1 MAKIE
6 KVSPLAPA
14 SFPDIPSIKG
24 VNFSTASAGVKYQ
37 GRSDVMLAVL
47 DPGTEIAG
55 VFTSSS
61 TRSFAVIDCE
71 EKIHLKDSSSGAAI
85 VVNSGNAN
93 AFTGYRGK
101 VSVDTITS
109 MAAEVLNIPRSRV
122 FSSSTGVIGEELPHN
137 LIIDALGKMVADK
150 TKQDIFE
157 AAKAIMTTDTYPK
170 GSVRN
175 VLTDQGEI
183 TIAGI
188 AKGSGM
194 IAPNMATMLVY
205 LFTDASVK
213 KDALQSYL
221 SEINERTFN
230 SISVDGDTSTSDT
243 VLMAA
248 TGKSGIR
255 IEKNDENFSQGLASL
270 MTDLAHQ
277 VVKDGEGASK
287 FIEINIVNARNKT
300 DAKTHAK
307 SIANSPLVKT
317 AIAGE
322 DPNWGRIVMA
332 IGKSGAQAE
341 RDKIKIFFGDILV
354 AEKGWVAP
362 NYSEEL
368 GAQYMKNTTI
378 KISVDLG
385 LGEAN
390 TTFWTCDFTNDYISI
405 NADYRS

>member
-1 MAKIE
+1 MAKVE

-101 VSVDTITS
+101 VSVEAITS
-109 MAAEVLNIPRSRV
+109 MVAKVLNIPRSRV

-137 LIIDALGKMVADK
+137 LIIDALEKMVTDK
-150 TKQDIFE
+150 NKQDIFE

-170 GSVRN
+170 GSVRK

-205 LFTDASVK
+205 LLTDASVK

-287 FIEINIVNARNKT
+287 FIEINIVNARNKI

-354 AEKGWVAP
+354 AENGWVAP

-385 LGEAN
+385 LGEEN

>member
-101 VSVDTITS
+101 VSVEAITS
-109 MAAEVLNIPRSRV
+109 MAADVLNIPRSRV

-170 GSVRN
+170 GSVRK

>member
-1 MAKIE
+1 MAKIV
-6 KVSPLAPA
+6 KVSPLAP
-14 SFPDIPSIKG
+14 SRFPDIPAIKG
-24 VNFSTASAGVKYQ
+24 VNFSFASAGIKYQ
-37 GRSDVMLAVL
+37 GRNDVMLAIL

-71 EKIHLKDSSSGAAI
+71 EKIHLKDSSLGAAI

-93 AFTGYRGK
+93 VFTGSKGK
-101 VSVDTITS
+101 ISVEAITS
-109 MAAEVLNIPRSRV
+109 TVSEVLNIPLSRV

-137 LIIDALGKMVADK
+137 LIIDALNKMVADK
-150 TKQDIFE
+150 TEHGIFE
-157 AAKAIMTTDTYPK
+157 AAKTIMTTDTYPK
-170 GSVRN
+170 GSVRKI
-175 VLTDQGEI
+175 LTEEGEI
-183 TIAGI
+183 TIVGI

-213 KDALQSYL
+213 KEVLQSYL
-221 SEINERTFN
+221 SEINEKTFN

-248 TGKSGIR
+248 TGQSGIR
-255 IEKNDENFSQGLASL
+255 IEKNDKIFSQGLTSL

-287 FIEINIVNARNKT
+287 FVEINILNAKNSS

-317 AIAGE
+317 AIAGV

-341 RDKIKIFFGDILV
+341 RDKIKIFFGDILI
-354 AEKGWVAP
+354 AENGWVAP
-362 NYSEEL
+362 NYSEEI
-368 GAQYMKNTTI
+368 GAQYMKNTAI

-385 LGEAN
+385 LGVAN
-390 TTFWTCDFTNDYISI
+390 TTFWTCDFTSDYISI

>member
-14 SFPDIPSIKG
+14 SFPDIPAIKG
-24 VNFSTASAGVKYQ
+24 VNFSTASAGIKYQ
-37 GRSDVMLAVL
+37 GRSDLMLAVL

-93 AFTGYRGK
+93 AFTGSRGK
-101 VSVDTITS
+101 VSVEAITS
-109 MAAEVLNIPRSRV
+109 TAAEVLNIPQCRV

-137 LIIDALGKMVADK
+137 LITDALGKMVADK
-150 TKQDIFE
+150 RKQDILE

-170 GSVRN
+170 GSVRK
-175 VLTDQGEI
+175 VLTDQGEV

-287 FIEINIVNARNKT
+287 FVEINIFNARNNT
-300 DAKTHAK
+300 DAKAHAK

-341 RDKIKIFFGDILV
+341 RDKLKIFFGDILV
-354 AEKGWVAP
+354 AENGWVAP
-362 NYSEEL
+362 SYSEEL

>member
-93 AFTGYRGK
+93 AFTGNRGK
-101 VSVDTITS
+101 VSVETITS
-109 MAAEVLNIPRSRV
+109 MTAEVLNIPRSRV

-170 GSVRN
+170 GSVRK
-175 VLTDQGEI
+175 VSTDQGEI
-183 TIAGI
+183 TFAGI

-255 IEKNDENFSQGLASL
+255 IEKDDENFSQGLASL

>member
-93 AFTGYRGK
+93 AFTGHRGK
-101 VSVDTITS
+101 VSVETITS

-205 LFTDASVK
+205 LFTDASLK
-213 KDALQSYL
+213 KNVLQSYL

>member
-14 SFPDIPSIKG
+14 SFADIHSLKG
-24 VNFSTASAGVKYQ
+24 VNFSPESAGVKYQ

-101 VSVDTITS
+101 VSVETITS

-137 LIIDALGKMVADK
+137 LIIDALEKMVTDK
-150 TKQDIFE
+150 NKQDIFE

-205 LFTDASVK
+205 LFTDASLK
-213 KDALQSYL
+213 KNVLQSYL

-287 FIEINIVNARNKT
+287 FIEINIVNARNKE

-332 IGKSGAQAE
+332 IGKSGAPAE
-341 RDKIKIFFGDILV
+341 RDKIKIFFGNILV
-354 AEKGWVAP
+354 AENGWVAP

>member
-14 SFPDIPSIKG
+14 SFPDIPNIKG

-101 VSVDTITS
+101 VSVEAITS

-150 TKQDIFE
+150 NKQDIFE

-170 GSVRN
+170 GSVRK

-213 KDALQSYL
+213 KDTLQSYL

>member
-1 MAKIE
+1 MAKLE

-14 SFPDIPSIKG
+14 GFPDIPAING
-24 VNFSTASAGVKYQ
+24 VNFATASAGIKYQ

-71 EKIHLKDSSSGAAI
+71 EKIHLTDSSLGAAI

-93 AFTGYRGK
+93 AFTGSRGK
-101 VSVDTITS
+101 VSVEAITS
-109 MAAEVLNIPRSRV
+109 TAAEVLNIPPSRV

-137 LIIDALGKMVADK
+137 LITDALYKMVAEK
-150 TKQDIFE
+150 TKHDILK

-170 GSVRN
+170 GSVTK

-213 KDALQSYL
+213 KEALQSYL
-221 SEINERTFN
+221 SQINEITFN

-248 TGKSGIR
+248 TGKSGVTIG
-255 IEKNDENFSQGLASL
+255 KNDKNFSQGLASL

-287 FIEINIVNARNKT
+287 FVEINIFNARDNT
-300 DAKTHAK
+300 DAKAHAK

-332 IGKSGAQAE
+332 IGKSGANAE

-354 AEKGWVAP
+354 AENGWVAP

-368 GAQYMKNTTI
+368 GAQYMKNTKI

-385 LGEAN
+385 LGVAN

>member
-1 MAKIE
+1 MAKVE

-101 VSVDTITS
+101 VSVEAITS

-150 TKQDIFE
+150 NKQDIFE

-170 GSVRN
+170 GSVRK

-213 KDALQSYL
+213 KDTLQSYL

-287 FIEINIVNARNKT
+287 FVEINIVNARNKT

-354 AEKGWVAP
+354 AENGWVAL

-368 GAQYMKNTTI
+368 GAQYMKNTMI

-385 LGEAN
+385 LGAAN

>member
-14 SFPDIPSIKG
+14 SFPDIPAIKG
-24 VNFSTASAGVKYQ
+24 VNFSTASAGIKYQ

-71 EKIHLKDSSSGAAI
+71 KKTLLTDSSSGAAI

-93 AFTGYRGK
+93 AFTGSRGK
-101 VSVDTITS
+101 VSVEAITS
-109 MAAEVLNIPRSRV
+109 TAAEALNIPRSRV

-137 LIIDALGKMVADK
+137 LIIDALGKMVAEK
-150 TKQDIFE
+150 TKHDILE

-170 GSVRN
+170 GSVRK

-213 KDALQSYL
+213 KEVLQSYL
-221 SEINERTFN
+221 SEINEITFN

-248 TGKSGIR
+248 TGKSGIG
-255 IEKNDENFSQGLASL
+255 IEKKDKNFSQGLASL

-287 FIEINIVNARNKT
+287 FVEINIFNAKNKA
-300 DAKTHAK
+300 DAKAHAK

-354 AEKGWVAP
+354 AENGWVAP

-368 GAQYMKNTTI
+368 GAQYMKNTNI

-385 LGEAN
+385 LGEEN

>member
-101 VSVDTITS
+101 VSVEAITS

-170 GSVRN
+170 GSVRK

-287 FIEINIVNARNKT
+287 FVEINIVNARNKI

>member
-1 MAKIE
+1 MAKLE

-14 SFPDIPSIKG
+14 SFPDIPTING
-24 VNFSTASAGVKYQ
+24 VNFATASAGIKYQ

-71 EKIHLKDSSSGAAI
+71 EKIHLIDSSSGAAI

-93 AFTGYRGK
+93 AFTGSRGK
-101 VSVDTITS
+101 VSVEAITS
-109 MAAEVLNIPRSRV
+109 TAAEVLNIPPSRV
-122 FSSSTGVIGEELPHN
+122 FSSSTGVIGDELPHN
-137 LIIDALGKMVADK
+137 LIIDALCKMAAEK

-170 GSVRN
+170 GSVRK

-205 LFTDASVK
+205 IFTDASVK
-213 KDALQSYL
+213 KEALQSYL
-221 SEINERTFN
+221 SEINEITFN

-255 IEKNDENFSQGLASL
+255 IGKNHENFSKGLTSL

-287 FIEINIVNARNKT
+287 FVEINIVNARNNT
-300 DAKTHAK
+300 DAKAHAK

-332 IGKSGAQAE
+332 IGKSGANAE
-341 RDKIKIFFGDILV
+341 RDKIKIFLGDILV
-354 AEKGWVAP
+354 AENGWVAS

-385 LGEAN
+385 LGVAN

>member
-24 VNFSTASAGVKYQ
+24 VYFSTASAGVKYQ

-61 TRSFAVIDCE
+61 TRSFAVMDCE

-101 VSVDTITS
+101 VSVETITS

-170 GSVRN
+170 GSVRK
-175 VLTDQGEI
+175 VSTDQGDI

-287 FIEINIVNARNKT
+287 FVEINIVNARNKA

-341 RDKIKIFFGDILV
+341 RDKIKIFFGDILI

-368 GAQYMKNTTI
+368 GAQYMKNSTI

>member
-1 MAKIE
+1 MAKVE

-24 VNFSTASAGVKYQ
+24 VNFSTAAAGVKYQ
-37 GRSDVMLAVL
+37 GRNDVMLAVL

-101 VSVDTITS
+101 VSVEAITS
-109 MAAEVLNIPRSRV
+109 IAEVLNIPRSRV
-122 FSSSTGVIGEELPHN
+122 FSSSAGVIGEQLPHN
-137 LIIDALGKMVADK
+137 LIIDALEKMVTDK
-150 TKQDIFE
+150 NKQDIFE

-170 GSVRN
+170 GSVRK
-175 VLTDQGEI
+175 VLTEQGEI

-255 IEKNDENFSQGLASL
+255 IEKDDENFSQGLASL

-287 FIEINIVNARNKT
+287 FIEINIVNARNKIA
-300 DAKTHAK
+300 AKTHAK

>member
-1 MAKIE
+1 MAKLE

-14 SFPDIPSIKG
+14 SFPDIPAING
-24 VNFSTASAGVKYQ
+24 VNFSTASAGIKYQ

-101 VSVDTITS
+101 VSVETITS

-170 GSVRN
+170 GSVRK

-213 KDALQSYL
+213 KDVLQSYL

>member
-1 MAKIE
+1 MAKVE

-101 VSVDTITS
+101 VSVEAITS

-170 GSVRN
+170 GSVRK

-287 FIEINIVNARNKT
+287 FVEINIVNARNKT

-332 IGKSGAQAE
+332 IGKSGAEAE

-354 AEKGWVAP
+354 AENGWVAP

-385 LGEAN
+385 LGEAS

>member
-1 MAKIE
+1 MAKVE

-101 VSVDTITS
+101 VSVEAITS
-109 MAAEVLNIPRSRV
+109 IAAEVLNIPRSRV
-122 FSSSTGVIGEELPHN
+122 FSSSTGVIGEQLPHN
-137 LIIDALGKMVADK
+137 LIIDALEKMVTDK
-150 TKQDIFE
+150 NKQDIFE

-170 GSVRN
+170 GSVRK
-175 VLTDQGEI
+175 VLTEQGEI

-221 SEINERTFN
+221 SEINESTFN

-287 FIEINIVNARNKT
+287 FVEINIVNARNKT

-332 IGKSGAQAE
+332 IGKSGAEAE

-354 AEKGWVAP
+354 AENGWVAP

-385 LGEAN
+385 LGEEN

>member
-101 VSVDTITS
+101 VSVETITS

-170 GSVRN
+170 GSVRK

-255 IEKNDENFSQGLASL
+255 IEKNDENFSQGLAAL

-332 IGKSGAQAE
+332 IGKSGALAE
-341 RDKIKIFFGDILV
+341 RDKIKIFFGDMLV

-385 LGEAN
+385 LGEEN

>member
-1 MAKIE
+1 MSKIA

-14 SFPDIPSIKG
+14 SFPDIPAIKG
-24 VNFSTASAGVKYQ
+24 VNFSTASAGIKFQ
-37 GRSDVMLAVL
+37 GRSDVMLAIL

-71 EKIHLKDSSSGAAI
+71 EKIHLKDSSLGAAI
-85 VVNSGNAN
+85 IVNSGNAN
-93 AFTGYRGK
+93 AFTGFRGK
-101 VSVDTITS
+101 VSVEAITS
-109 MAAEVLNIPRSRV
+109 AVSEVLNIPQSRV

-137 LIIDALGKMVADK
+137 LITDVLSKMAAKK
-150 TKQDIFE
+150 TEQGIFE
-157 AAKAIMTTDTYPK
+157 AAESIMTTDTYPK
-170 GSVRN
+170 GSVTK
-175 VLTDQGEI
+175 VLTDEGEI

-205 LFTDASVK
+205 LFTDASIK
-213 KDALQSYL
+213 KDVLQSYL
-221 SEINERTFN
+221 SEINEETFN

-248 TGKSGIR
+248 TGKSR
-255 IEKNDENFSQGLASL
+255 ISIGKNHKSFSKGLTSL

-287 FIEINIVNARNKT
+287 FVEINILNAKNNA

-332 IGKSGAQAE
+332 IGKSGAEAE

-354 AEKGWVAP
+354 AENGWVASS
-362 NYSEEL
+362 YSEEI
-368 GAQYMKNTTI
+368 GAQYMKNTKI

-385 LGEAN
+385 LGEGN
-390 TTFWTCDFTNDYISI
+390 TIFWTCDFTNDYISI

>member
-109 MAAEVLNIPRSRV
+109 MAAEVLNITRSRV

-170 GSVRN
+170 GSVRK

-287 FIEINIVNARNKT
+287 FVEINIFNARNNN
-300 DAKTHAK
+300 DAKVHAK

-341 RDKIKIFFGDILV
+341 RDKIKIFLGDILV
-354 AEKGWVAP
+354 AENGWVAS

-385 LGEAN
+385 LGVAN

>member
-101 VSVDTITS
+101 VSVEAITS

-170 GSVRN
+170 GSVRK

-287 FIEINIVNARNKT
+287 FVEINIVNARNKT

-354 AEKGWVAP
+354 AENGWVAP

-385 LGEAN
+385 LGEEN

>member
-14 SFPDIPSIKG
+14 SFPDIPNIKG

-101 VSVDTITS
+101 VSVEAITS

-170 GSVRN
+170 GSVRK
-175 VLTDQGEI
+175 VVTDQGEI

-194 IAPNMATMLVY
+194 IAPNMATMLAY

-213 KDALQSYL
+213 KNTLQSYL

-243 VLMAA
+243 LLMAA

-287 FIEINIVNARNKT
+287 FVEINIVNARNKI

-354 AEKGWVAP
+354 AENGWVAP
-362 NYSEEL
+362 NYSEEF

-390 TTFWTCDFTNDYISI
+390 TTFWTCDFTSDYISI

>member
-1 MAKIE
+1 MAKVE

-14 SFPDIPSIKG
+14 SFPDIPSITG

-101 VSVDTITS
+101 VSVEAITS

-150 TKQDIFE
+150 NKQDIFE

-170 GSVRN
+170 GSVRK

-213 KDALQSYL
+213 KDTLQSYL

-255 IEKNDENFSQGLASL
+255 IEKNDENFSQVLASL

-287 FIEINIVNARNKT
+287 FVEINIVNARNKT

-332 IGKSGAQAE
+332 IGKSGAEAE

-354 AEKGWVAP
+354 AENGWVAP

-385 LGEAN
+385 LGEEN

>member
-101 VSVDTITS
+101 VSVEAIIS
-109 MAAEVLNIPRSRV
+109 MAADVLNIPRSRV

-170 GSVRN
+170 GSVRK

>member
-101 VSVDTITS
+101 VSVETITS
-109 MAAEVLNIPRSRV
+109 MVAEVLNIPRSRV

-170 GSVRN
+170 GSVRK

-205 LFTDASVK
+205 LFTDAFVK

>member
-1 MAKIE
+1 MAKVE

-24 VNFSTASAGVKYQ
+24 VIFSTASAGVKYQ
-37 GRSDVMLAVL
+37 GRSDVMLAFL

-55 VFTSSS
+55 VFTTSS

-101 VSVDTITS
+101 VSVEAITS
-109 MAAEVLNIPRSRV
+109 MAAEFLDIPRSRV

-150 TKQDIFE
+150 NKQDIFE

-170 GSVRN
+170 GSVRK

-248 TGKSGIR
+248 TGKSGIK

-287 FIEINIVNARNKT
+287 FVEINIVNARSKT

-332 IGKSGAQAE
+332 IGKSGALAE

-354 AEKGWVAP
+354 AENGWVAP

-385 LGEAN
+385 LGEEN

>member
-101 VSVDTITS
+101 VSVETITS

-170 GSVRN
+170 GSVRK

>member
-1 MAKIE
+1 MAKVE

-101 VSVDTITS
+101 VSVEAITS

-137 LIIDALGKMVADK
+137 LIIDALEKMVTDK
-150 TKQDIFE
+150 NKQDIFE

-170 GSVRN
+170 GSVRK
-175 VLTDQGEI
+175 VLTEQGEI

-287 FIEINIVNARNKT
+287 FVEINIVNARNKT

-354 AEKGWVAP
+354 AENGWVAP

-385 LGEAN
+385 LGEEN

>member
-93 AFTGYRGK
+93 AFTGHRGK
-101 VSVDTITS
+101 VSVEAITS
-109 MAAEVLNIPRSRV
+109 MAAEVLNIPQSRV

-205 LFTDASVK
+205 LFTDASLK
-213 KDALQSYL
+213 KNVLQSYL

>member
-14 SFPDIPSIKG
+14 SFPDIPNIKG

-101 VSVDTITS
+101 VSVEAIIS
-109 MAAEVLNIPRSRV
+109 MAADVLNIPRSRV

-170 GSVRN
+170 GSVRK

-213 KDALQSYL
+213 KDVLQSYL

-255 IEKNDENFSQGLASL
+255 IEKNDENFSRGLASL

>member
-101 VSVDTITS
+101 VSVETITS

-170 GSVRN
+170 GSVRK

-183 TIAGI
+183 TIVGI

-287 FIEINIVNARNKT
+287 FVEINIVNARNKT

-385 LGEAN
+385 LGEEN

>member
-14 SFPDIPSIKG
+14 KFPNIPKIDG
-24 VNFSTASAGVKYQ
+24 VEFSTAAAGIKYQ
-37 GRSDVMLAVL
+37 DRTDLMLAIL

-61 TRSFAVIDCE
+61 TRSYAVIDCE
-71 EKIHLKDSSSGAAI
+71 KKIRLSDNSMGAAI
-85 VVNSGNAN
+85 IVNSGNAN
-93 AFTGYRGK
+93 AFTGSRGE
-101 VSVDTITS
+101 VSVDAIT
-109 MAAEVLNIPRSRV
+109 AAVSDRLQIPQSRV
-122 FSSSTGVIGEELPHN
+122 FSSSTGVIGEEMPHN
-137 LIIDALGKMVADK
+137 KLIGALDQMIIDKHGNN
-150 TKQDIFE
+150 IIG

-170 GSVRN
+170 GSVAK
-175 VLTDQGEI
+175 VQTDEGEI
-183 TIAGI
+183 LIAGI

-194 IAPNMATMLVY
+194 IAPDMATMLVY
-205 LFTDASVK
+205 IFTDASIK
-213 KDALQSYL
+213 KNVLQSYL

-255 IEKNDENFSQGLASL
+255 LEKNHKGFLDALTCL

-287 FIEINIVNARNKT
+287 FVEINILNAKT
-300 DAKTHAK
+300 SSDAKTLAK

-332 IGKSGAQAE
+332 IGKSGAEAE
-341 RDKIKIFFGDILV
+341 RDKLKIYFGDILV
-354 AEKGWVAP
+354 AENGWVSSS
-362 NYSEEL
+362 YSEGI
-368 GAQYMKNTTI
+368 GASYMKNSEI
-378 KISVDLG
+378 KISVDIG
-385 LGEAN
+385 LGKAN
-390 TTFWTCDFTNDYISI
+390 TTFWTCDFTNDYVSI

>member
-6 KVSPLAPA
+6 KASPLAPA
-14 SFPDIPSIKG
+14 SFPDIPNIKG

-101 VSVDTITS
+101 VSVEAITS

-170 GSVRN
+170 GSVRK
-175 VLTDQGEI
+175 VVTDQGEI

-213 KDALQSYL
+213 KNTLQSYL

-243 VLMAA
+243 LLMAA

-287 FIEINIVNARNKT
+287 FVEINIVNARNKI

-354 AEKGWVAP
+354 AENGWVAP

-378 KISVDLG
+378 KICVDLG
-385 LGEAN
+385 LGEEN

>member
-6 KVSPLAPA
+6 KVSPLAP
-14 SFPDIPSIKG
+14 SRFPDIPAIKG
-24 VNFSTASAGVKYQ
+24 VNFSSAAAGIKYQ
-37 GRSDVMLAVL
+37 GRNDVMLAVL

-61 TRSFAVIDCE
+61 TRSFAVLDCE
-71 EKIHLKDSSSGAAI
+71 EKIHLTDSSLGAAI
-85 VVNSGNAN
+85 VVNAGNAN
-93 AFTGYRGK
+93 AFTGSRGK
-101 VSVDTITS
+101 ISVEAITS
-109 MAAEVLNIPRSRV
+109 AVSEVLNIPRSRV

-137 LIIDALGKMVADK
+137 LIIDVLNKMAVE
-150 TKQDIFE
+150 TTEYGVLE
-157 AAKAIMTTDTYPK
+157 AAKTIMTTDTYPK
-170 GSVRN
+170 GSVRK
-175 VLTDQGEI
+175 VLTDEGEI

-213 KDALQSYL
+213 KEALQSYL
-221 SEINERTFN
+221 SEINEKTFN

-248 TGKSGIR
+248 TGKSGIG
-255 IEKNDENFSQGLASL
+255 IEKDNKFFSQGLTSL

-287 FIEINIVNARNKT
+287 FVEINILNAKNNS

-354 AEKGWVAP
+354 AENGWVAP
-362 NYSEEL
+362 NYSEEI
-368 GAQYMKNTTI
+368 GARYMKNTSI

-385 LGEAN
+385 LGLAN
-390 TTFWTCDFTNDYISI
+390 TTFWTCDFTKDYISI

>member
-1 MAKIE
+1 MAKLE

-170 GSVRN
+170 GSVRK

-255 IEKNDENFSQGLASL
+255 IEKNDENFSQGMASL

-287 FIEINIVNARNKT
+287 FVEINIVNARNKT

-368 GAQYMKNTTI
+368 GAQYMKNAKI
-378 KISVDLG
+378 IISVDLG

>member
-101 VSVDTITS
+101 VSVETITS

-170 GSVRN
+170 GSVRK

-255 IEKNDENFSQGLASL
+255 IEKNDENFSQGLAAL